1 MKSNYLGLL
10 GLAKRAGLLEAGDEA
25 VRATLS
31 AKKARV
37 VLVASDASERTRS
50 TFEFIAESVNVPII
64 PVEETREELGNA
76 LGRRPCATVCVCDVG
91 LAASIV
97 KKLSEHNEEARL
109 ALPAISA
116 RADKIAARRSRAKR
130 KR

>member
-25 VRATLS
+25 VRAALS

-50 TFEFIAESVNVPII
+50 TFEFIAESVNI
-64 PVEETREELGNA
+64 PVIPVAETREELGDA

-97 KKLSEHNEEARL
+97 KKLSEYNEEAKIV
-109 ALPAISA
+109 LPAISA
-116 RADKIAARRSRAKR
+116 RAEKIAARRNRTKR